1 MHRLHQRQE
10 GEVEAQDL
18 VFGMVGDPGDLV
30 GVQARVDGVQH
41 AAAAAHAVVQL
52 QVPVA
57 VPGQRGNAV
66 AEEQLLPVQRIGH
79 LPGTR
84 CDSAPR
90 GAVDIA
96 FDAAR
101 DDLAV
106 AVVALDELDQRRDQK
121 RLVLHQTQ
129 HLQAPSFNRIRW
141 FLGLRRFTQFMC
153 VRTMTET
160 RGLRGPICRPDDSW
174 RLPAHAGISSTR

>member
-10 GEVEAQDL
+10 AQVEAQDL
-18 VFGMVGDPGDLV
+18 VFGMVGDPRDLV

-52 QVPVA
+52 QVAVA
-57 VPGQRGNAV
+57 VPGQGGDAV
-66 AEEQLLPVQRIGH
+66 AEQQLLAIQRIGH
-79 LPGTR
+79 LPGAR
-84 CDSAPR
+84 CDVAP
-90 GAVDIA
+90 GATVDIA
-96 FDAAR
+96 LDTAR

-129 HLQAPSFNRIRW
+129 HL
-141 FLGLRRFTQFMC
+141 
-153 VRTMTET
+153 RTPM
-160 RGLRGPICRPDDSW
+160 
-174 RLPAHAGISSTR
+174 

>member
-1 MHRLHQRQE
+1 VHGLHQRQE
-10 GEVEAQDL
+10 AQVEAQDL
-18 VFGMVGDPGDLV
+18 VFGVVGDPRDLV

-52 QVPVA
+52 QVAIA
-57 VPGQRGNAV
+57 VPGQRGDAV
-66 AEEQLLPVQRIGH
+66 AEQQLLAVQRIGH

-84 CDSAPR
+84 CDTAPR
-90 GAVDIA
+90 GAVNIA
-96 FDAAR
+96 FDTAR

-129 HLQAPSFNRIRW
+129 HL
-141 FLGLRRFTQFMC
+141 
-153 VRTMTET
+153 RTP
-160 RGLRGPICRPDDSW
+160 L
-174 RLPAHAGISSTR
+174 